1 MIGDGVHSNRPATD
15 RVGFP
20 QRHPPVPEKPMTLA
34 VSLMIEGQDG
44 VTWPRWAKLAQ
55 AAEDL
60 GFAGLYRSD
69 HYTNPAGD
77 LREALELWTSLTW
90 LASHTSRI
98 SFGPMVSP
106 VSFRDPRVTAW
117 QASAVDDLSGG
128 RLRLGMGAGW
138 QEREHAMFGYD
149 LLDTEDRFVRFTE
162 GLDVVTRLLRSD
174 DPVTLDGRFYQLK
187 DAVLLPRPAR
197 AGGPPLVI
205 GGNGPKRT
213 LPLAAKY
220 ADEWNGV
227 YLPPQTFAE
236 RSAELDGLL
245 EQVGRSAGSV
255 RRTLMNRVIL
265 ARSESELERKLK
277 GGDPDALRARGV
289 IIGGEDE
296 VRERLAEFAAAGVEE
311 IQLQWVDDLD
321 DLAGIADL
329 ARAAVG

>member
-1 MIGDGVHSNRPATD
+1 MA
-15 RVGFP
+15 
-20 QRHPPVPEKPMTLA
+20 LA

-44 VTWPRWAKLAQ
+44 VNWPRWKRLAQ

-77 LREALELWTSLTW
+77 LQDALELWTSLTW

-98 SFGPMVSP
+98 SFGPVVSP

-117 QASAVDDLSGG
+117 TAAAIDDLSGG
-128 RLRLGMGAGW
+128 RLRLGLGAGW

-162 GLDVVTRLLRSD
+162 GLEVVTRLLRND
-174 DPVTLDGRFYQLK
+174 GPVTFDGRFYQLQE
-187 DAVLLPRPAR
+187 AVLLPRPAR
-197 AGGPPLVI
+197 AGGPPITI

-213 LPLAAKY
+213 LPLAARF

-227 YLPPQTFAE
+227 YIPAGRFAE
-236 RSAELDGLL
+236 LSGSLDGMLAR
-245 EQVGRSAGSV
+245 EGRAPGSL

-265 ARSESELERKLK
+265 ADTESQLERKLK
-277 GGDPDALRARGV
+277 GAEVPALRERGV
-289 IIGGEDE
+289 IVGGPDE
-296 VRERLAEFAAAGVEE
+296 VRERLAEFAVAGVEE
-311 IQLQWVDDLD
+311 IQLQWVDGLD
-321 DLAGIADL
+321 DLDGIAEL
-329 ARAAVG
+329 ARAAIG